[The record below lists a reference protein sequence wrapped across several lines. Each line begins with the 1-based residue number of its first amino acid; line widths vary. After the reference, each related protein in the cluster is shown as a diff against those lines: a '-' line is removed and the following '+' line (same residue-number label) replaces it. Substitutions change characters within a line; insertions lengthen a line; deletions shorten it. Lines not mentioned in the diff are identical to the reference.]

1 MAHCLSANALRG
13 SGKRTK
19 WAFAERQVFFYLASE
34 SRISTMSE
42 EKVDISSGKTEAEM
56 EIDMLELCIR
66 ICEEHGDWEC
76 VKKLTAELHTMK
88 ERENATS

>member
-1 MAHCLSANALRG
+1 
-13 SGKRTK
+13 
-19 WAFAERQVFFYLASE
+19 
-34 SRISTMSE
+34 MSE

-76 VKKLTAELHTMK
+76 VKKLTAELHTVK
-88 ERENATS
+88 ARLDGAS